1 MFVWLSFGFVVK
13 RSISCF
19 FLGGCNFL
27 LYVGVFHLL
36 SFVGLDLQNDCLNL
50 VLSWDV
56 LLSPSMVI
64 KSFG

>member
-1 MFVWLSFGFVVK
+1 
-13 RSISCF
+13 
-19 FLGGCNFL
+19 
-27 LYVGVFHLL
+27 
-36 SFVGLDLQNDCLNL
+36 LQNDCLNL